1 MQPRRL
7 IPIALAGGLLVIA
20 IMGIAR
26 MHAGSAAKPEAKPR
40 TVDVIAVRNE
50 PVTDAL
56 EAVGRTSPDLQAT
69 LSTRTSGRVN
79 TVLVREGDRIRR
91 GQLLATVE
99 SRDLD
104 ASVAVA
110 QANVSAAQEAH
121 RSAQAVAKLER
132 TLVQTRIE
140 QAEARV
146 HQSESGVQAAQARL
160 DMVRTGPRRQE
171 REQAVLA
178 VSQAQAQYN
187 LAESNRARMERL
199 LHEGAIGLQ
208 AYEAAQTQAD
218 VAKAQLQAARQSQS
232 MAEEG
237 GRAEELRQAEEGVR
251 QAQSE
256 LAQARTALKSAIAA
270 SVQAEVRQQE
280 ARAAGAQVAQ
290 SRASLTAAQ
299 VSREYATISAPF
311 DGVVTRRLMDPG
323 DLASPGAPI
332 LQIESRPLLF
342 TATIPASQ
350 AAALKPGMTAD
361 ITIEALDTRWTA
373 RLREV
378 TPSADPQTHTLT
390 ARYEL
395 PGLSAAVSGLYGR
408 VRIPRGTRYALVAP
422 ASAVWEEQGLHMVWV
437 VDNDVVRLRMVTVGQ
452 PHGERIEVT
461 TGLKPG
467 DVIVASGKGRL
478 SEGDRVR
485 SRQVAP

>member
-7 IPIALAGGLLVIA
+7 IPIALAGILTVLA
-20 IMGIAR
+20 ALALTR
-26 MHAGSAAKPEAKPR
+26 MHAKAPSTPQSRPQ
-40 TVDVIAVRNE
+40 TVDVITIRN
-50 PVTDAL
+50 VTVSDAI
-56 EAVGRTSPDLQAT
+56 EAVGRTTPDLQAT

-110 QANVSAAQEAH
+110 QANVISAVESH

-132 TLVQTRIE
+132 TLVQTRID

-146 HQSESGVQAAQARL
+146 KQSESAVQAAQARL
-160 DMVRTGPRRQE
+160 EMVRTGPRRQE
-171 REQAVLA
+171 REQASLA
-178 VSQAQAQYN
+178 VAQAQAQYN

-199 LHEGAIGLQ
+199 LREGAIGLQ

-218 VAKAQLQAARQSQS
+218 VAKAQLQTARQAQS
-232 MAEEG
+232 IADEG
-237 GRAEELRQAEEGVR
+237 SRAEELRQAEEGVR
-251 QAQSE
+251 QAQAE
-256 LAQARTALKSAIAA
+256 LVQARAALKSARAA
-270 SVQAEVRQQE
+270 AVQAEVRAQE
-280 ARAAGAQVAQ
+280 ARAAAAQVAQ
-290 SRASLTAAQ
+290 SRASLEAAK
-299 VSREYATISAPF
+299 VNRDYATIVAPF

-342 TATIPASQ
+342 TATIPARH
-350 AAALKPGMTAD
+350 AASLSPGMSAEVTVESLGA
-361 ITIEALDTRWTA
+361 RWSA

-378 TPSADPQTHTLT
+378 TPSADPQTHTVT

-395 PGLSAAVSGLYGR
+395 PGLNTAVSGLFGR
-408 VRIPRGTRYALVAP
+408 VRIPQGTRYALTVP
-422 ASAVWEEQGLHMVWV
+422 TRAVWDEQGLTMVWV
-437 VDNDVVRLRMVTVGQ
+437 IDKGAVRLRMVTVG
-452 PHGERIEVT
+452 GTYGDRIEVT

-467 DVIVASGKGRL
+467 EVIVASGKGRL
-478 SEGDRVR
+478 AEGDQVR
-485 SRQVAP
+485 TRQVSP